1 MKKENQEY
9 NYRNC
14 QSLFD
19 YAQKVHERSGG
30 ICQLCESG
38 GSSIDF
44 DLWRQMTVEHLIGES
59 QGGYLHQIKS
69 ALANQFPEITKEEE
83 IEKMAVLIDEANT
96 VTTCSFCN
104 STTSH
109 NQASK
114 SMEELIA
121 EAENIKEVVE
131 KVANYLINEV
141 LPKKQ
146 KEVEWKLKAI
156 KEAFHREIEP
166 GLRDSRNRLKKRL
179 GFHRF

>member
-1 MKKENQEY
+1 MENEEY
-9 NYRNC
+9 NYPDC

-30 ICQLCESG
+30 ICRLCRRYG
-38 GSSIDF
+38 ATGIDF
-44 DLWRQMTVEHLIGES
+44 DLWRQLTVEHLIGES

-69 ALANQFPEITKEEE
+69 ALTNRFPDIKKEEVGK
-83 IEKMAVLIDEANT
+83 IAVLIDEANT
-96 VTTCSFCN
+96 VTACSFCN

-121 EAENIKEVVE
+121 EAENFTEVVG
-131 KVANYLINEV
+131 KATSYLINEV

-156 KEAFHREIEP
+156 EKAFHIEIEP
-166 GLRDSRNRLKKRL
+166 GLRESRNRLKK
-179 GFHRF
+179 